1 MTEWFTE
8 TLHPW
13 LAQRLR
19 IDRVLYRDK
28 TEHQDLIIFE
38 NERFGRVL
46 TLDGVVQTTEG
57 DEFVYHEMMAHVPI
71 VAHGAA
77 RRVLII
83 GGGDG
88 GMAREVLKHRA
99 VEQVTM
105 VEIDRGVVDM
115 SVEHLPS
122 LSAGAFDDPRLNLVI
137 TDGAKYVAET
147 ADRFDVVIVDSTD
160 PIGPGEVLFT
170 AEFYADCKRCLTE
183 GGIVVTQN
191 GVPSLQG
198 SEVTNSWNRLGKS
211 FRDVWFYVA
220 AVPTYQGGF
229 MTLGWASD
237 DPAKRRHDVATVEAR
252 WAPLGI
258 ETRYYTPA
266 IHQACFALPKFVLD
280 LLK

>member
-19 IDRVLYRDK
+19 LDRVLYREK

-38 NERFGRVL
+38 NEKFGRVL

-57 DEFVYHEMMAHVPI
+57 DEFVYHEMLTHVPLT
-71 VAHGAA
+71 AHGDAK
-77 RRVLII
+77 RVLII

-88 GMAREVLKHRA
+88 GMAREVLKHPE
-99 VEQVTM
+99 VEHLTM
-105 VEIDRGVVDM
+105 VEIDRSVVDM
-115 SVEHLPS
+115 SAEHLPS
-122 LSAGAFDDPRLNLVI
+122 LSAGAFDDARFNLVI
-137 TDGAKYVAET
+137 TDGAAYVAET
-147 ADRFDVVIVDSTD
+147 DDRFDVIIVDSTD

-191 GVPSLQG
+191 GVPFVQG
-198 SEVTNSWNRLGKS
+198 TEVTNSWHRLGKS
-211 FRDVWFYVA
+211 FADVWFFVA
-220 AVPTYQGGF
+220 PVPTYQGGF
-229 MTLGWASD
+229 MAFGWATD
-237 DPAKRRHDVATVEAR
+237 DKAKRSTDLSVLEERFERA
-252 WAPLGI
+252 GI
-258 ETRYYTPA
+258 RTRYYTPA
-266 IHQACFALPKFVLD
+266 VHQGSFALPRFILD